1 MEMEF
6 MRDGAVLALNCGSSS
21 LKFGLYDA
29 GQSAPQLL
37 IEGEAEEIGHPE
49 GSFRIEGKGQE
60 RQQQKVAFED
70 HDHAY
75 RRTLPMDATSW
86 KRSGARRRV
95 CAIARSCRSAR
106 VKSRSAQR
114 ARPSADHLSRY
125 GLPPHAARCEQHFA
139 APRRPARRGHPTL
152 RISRH
157 LPRIDRGATAG
168 TSITVV
174 VAHLGNGSSVT
185 AIRKGHS
192 QATTMALTPNA
203 GMLMGTR
210 CGDMDPGVVTWLMRH
225 HGVNADEID
234 DVLNRKSGLLGVSGL
249 SSDAR
254 ELLTARASNR
264 GADLALRMFALTAA
278 QAIAAMGCVLGGVDL
293 LVFTGGIGEHASD
306 VRDAILHHLDWLPPL
321 RTQTLPSREDLQIAA
336 ITIDLARQPST

>member
-1 MEMEF
+1 MDTPKAASGLKERGRSASSKKSPSKITTTRTGEHCRWTPQVGKDLARAVEF
-6 MRDGAVLALNCGSSS
+6 APLHVPVALRVLKAAQHNEPAL
-21 LKFGLYDA
+21 
-29 GQSAPQLL
+29 PQIICLDT
-37 IEGEAEEIGHPE
+37 
-49 GSFRIEGKGQE
+49 
-60 RQQQKVAFED
+60 AF
-70 HDHAY
+70 H
-75 RRTLPMDATSW
+75 RTLPDVSSTLPLPADL
-86 KRSGARRRV
+86 RGAG
-95 CAIARSCRSAR
+95 I
-106 VKSRSAQR
+106 Q
-114 ARPSADHLSRY
+114 RY
-125 GLPPHAARCEQHFA
+125 GFHGISLESIVAQLPEP
-139 APRRPARRGHPTL
+139 P
-152 RISRH
+152 SR
-157 LPRIDRGATAG
+157 L
-168 TSITVV
+168 V